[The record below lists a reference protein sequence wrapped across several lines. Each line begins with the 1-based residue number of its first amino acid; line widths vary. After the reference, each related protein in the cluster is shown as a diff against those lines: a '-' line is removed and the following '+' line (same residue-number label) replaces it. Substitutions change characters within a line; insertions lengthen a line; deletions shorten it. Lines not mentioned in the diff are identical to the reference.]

1 MTGVVTLASN
11 IGAKQLGIFHELL
24 PKAVRIAALVNPD
37 NPGAANVWA
46 RDTADAARMLRLEF
60 MILNAVNAAEI
71 EAAFMR
77 LLQVHS
83 EALLVAP
90 DPFIYSQV
98 DQIVELEARHRVPVM
113 WAGSYFP
120 KVGGLMSYTSNSA
133 DLIRV
138 VGVYAARILQGEKPS
153 DLPVQQPTRF
163 EFVINLELR
172 SFSVL
177 SCRRTCS
184 PSPTR

>member
-1 MTGVVTLASN
+1 MRASGTSVFISGVDPIQVGVVPRLNRPGGNMTGVVTLASN
-11 IGAKQLGIFHELL
+11 IGAKQLGILHELL

-90 DPFIYSQV
+90 DPFI
-98 DQIVELEARHRVPVM
+98 L
-113 WAGSYFP
+113 
-120 KVGGLMSYTSNSA
+120 
-133 DLIRV
+133 
-138 VGVYAARILQGEKPS
+138 
-153 DLPVQQPTRF
+153 
-163 EFVINLELR
+163 
-172 SFSVL
+172 
-177 SCRRTCS
+177 
-184 PSPTR
+184 